1 MKLWGSWYF
10 YFTHTFPFCW
20 HFLLLL
26 SEWLDCFIYTDLVPF
41 LWTLFVSIL
50 LLLCV
55 SWENCFPILFLDMPC
70 YPRDKL
76 LIFVLIIAFVNF
88 RFSSVAQLCPTL
100 CEPMNRSTP
109 GLPVHHQL
117 PEFTQAHIHRVSDAS
132 SHLIL
137 CHSLLLLPL
146 IPPSIKVFSNEST
159 RRMRWAKYWSFS
171 FSIIP
176 SKEIPRADFL

>member
-1 MKLWGSWYF
+1 MKFWGSWYF

-88 RFSSVAQLCPTL
+88 RFSSVTQLCPTL
-100 CEPMNRSTP
+100 CEPMNRSTS
-109 GLPVHHQL
+109 GLPDHHQL
-117 PEFTQAHIHRVSDAS
+117 PEFTETHVHRVDAIQPSHPLSFPTPPAPDPSQHQSLFQWVNS
-132 SHLIL
+132 SHEVG
-137 CHSLLLLPL
+137 
-146 IPPSIKVFSNEST
+146 KVLEFQ
-159 RRMRWAKYWSFS
+159 
-171 FSIIP
+171 
-176 SKEIPRADFL
+176 L